1 MCNLRE
7 ELKVIGVSVTMLA
20 AVDTVKEAIKS
31 RFKENLKADIDYP
44 LETLY
49 ILQWVEKYFIQ
60 QGYTKDS
67 VLQTITDT
75 QMEALFNYPK
85 AVVFAIR
92 ATLNHMRSEECVK
105 YDEMYSAHLFGEN
118 NSELNIMNIIA
129 STLSKDTHL
138 FA

>member
-1 MCNLRE
+1 MCNLKG
-7 ELKVIGVSVTMLA
+7 ELKAIGVSVTMLA

-31 RFKENLKADIDYP
+31 RFNENLKVDIDFP

-49 ILQWVEKYFIQ
+49 LLQWVEKYFIQ

-67 VLQTITDT
+67 VLQTISDT
-75 QMEALFNYPK
+75 QLEAIFNYPK
-85 AVVFAIR
+85 AVIFAIK
-92 ATLNHMRSEECVK
+92 ATLHHMHSEEYVK
-105 YDEMYSAHLFGEN
+105 YAEAYTTHLFGEN
-118 NSELNIMNIIA
+118 NSELNIVNIIA